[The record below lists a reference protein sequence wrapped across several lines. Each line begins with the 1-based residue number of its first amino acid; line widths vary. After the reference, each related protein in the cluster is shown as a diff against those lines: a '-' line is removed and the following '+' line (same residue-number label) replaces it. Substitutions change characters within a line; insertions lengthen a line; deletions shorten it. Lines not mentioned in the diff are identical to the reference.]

1 MHAPRDPQEISI
13 APDVVGE
20 PNAPRLEGVLR
31 KLCEAGELRQIREL
45 LGAYEALPIDDPS
58 GVLLY
63 AGLSALDLL
72 PALPLRPTLEEGSH
86 FGSLR
91 TEVLALILRLP
102 VPEGRVTSSAHRGEV
117 LCERNVRIR
126 RCAAYGGVVGLVVVD
141 ELPPGHGSHG
151 GRPHSNSC
159 GGRSCKA
166 GEAPAGRVGAEPW
179 AVALRHPQLKPARH
193 CNQQGDQ
200 CPTSNPPSACWLVR
214 NLGGLDLPRPDPTPC
229 RAGRA
234 RTFAPPMNSWPG
246 KAGAWRRQAPD
257 ASARTAMPRPM
268 IGERP
273 SG

>member
-200 CPTSNPPSACWLVR
+200 CPNRQQGCLFEPSECLLA
-214 NLGGLDLPRPDPTPC
+214 RPES
-229 RAGRA
+229 GRA
-234 RTFAPPMNSWPG
+234 RPATPRSDALPRWPRPHLRPSNEQLAWQG
-246 KAGAWRRQAPD
+246 WGLEKAGA
-257 ASARTAMPRPM
+257 
-268 IGERP
+268 
-273 SG
+273 